1 MYKKRNNR
9 NITKSYLQGAAY
21 RYLERYATTEAN
33 LFFILKRKTDR
44 ILSQNDQEDF
54 NISEI
59 EAWINEVVIE
69 CVKHG
74 LVNDRLYAESK
85 MNSYSL
91 SGNSLANIKNKLRSK
106 GVPQDIINDVIN
118 KAISNTPDINFKSAI
133 KYAKKRRFGPFRIR
147 ELNETT
153 FDKELASMARAGYS
167 YSESIKILKG
177 KLEDLED
184 VLYGN

>member
-59 EAWINEVVIE
+59 EAWINEVVVE

-91 SGNSLANIKNKLRSK
+91 Y
-106 GVPQDIINDVIN
+106 Q
-118 KAISNTPDINFKSAI
+118 
-133 KYAKKRRFGPFRIR
+133 
-147 ELNETT
+147 
-153 FDKELASMARAGYS
+153 
-167 YSESIKILKG
+167 
-177 KLEDLED
+177 
-184 VLYGN
+184 

>member
-1 MYKKRNNR
+1 MNKKRNKR

-33 LFFILKRKTDR
+33 LFLILKRKTDR
-44 ILSQNDQEDF
+44 VLNQSDQNDI
-54 NISEI
+54 NLNEI
-59 EAWINEVVIE
+59 ETWIYEIIAK

-91 SGNSLANIKNKLRSK
+91 LGNSLASIKNKLRSK
-106 GVPQDIINDVIN
+106 GVPQDIISDVIN
-118 KAISNTPDINFKSAI
+118 EAISNTPDINFKSAI
-133 KYAKKRRFGPFRIR
+133 KYAKKRRFGPFRIH
-147 ELNETT
+147 EVNETKL
-153 FDKELASMARAGYS
+153 DKELAAMARAGYS